1 MEDSKNT
8 LLPGGMVVRNYTVA
22 VPGVRK
28 KILYHFSDSHL
39 SLFDELST
47 LEEQKRALEGTAGWE
62 AGRESFARRYHQP
75 CADAQKIS
83 AEDHFRNLV
92 HYASMDG
99 DGIILCGDIFD
110 YVSGANVRF
119 FEKEIAGLSMPFLAV
134 CGNHESDGE
143 IPAKNLFARVREPVQ
158 VLDMGDLILAGF
170 DNSRRQIT
178 PAQNNKLREILDM
191 GKPVVVAMH
200 IPIMT
205 EGNWKRLLECGD
217 YFRLNHM
224 EADAATLE
232 FVEILKENASKIT
245 AVLAGHLH
253 FPNDSE
259 IAPGLPQFISSQ
271 GVLGCINRYEIGGD
285 LP

>member
-8 LLPGGMVVRNYTVA
+8 LLPGGMVVRDYTVA

-39 SLFDELST
+39 SLFDDLST
-47 LEEQKRALEGTAGWE
+47 PQERQRAMEGTAGWE
-62 AGRESFARRYHQP
+62 AGRESFAQHYHQP
-75 CADAQKIS
+75 CTDDQKIS
-83 AEDHFRNLV
+83 AENHFRNLV
-92 HYASMDG
+92 RYASRDG
-99 DGIILCGDIFD
+99 DAMVLCGDIFD

-119 FEKEIAGLSMPFLAV
+119 FEKEMKGVPTPFLAV
-134 CGNHESDGE
+134 CGNHESDGD
-143 IPAKNLFARVREPVQ
+143 IPEDSLFARVRESVQ
-158 VLDMGDLILAGF
+158 VLDLGDLILAGF

-178 PAQNNKLREILDM
+178 AQQNEKLREILSL

-217 YFRLNHM
+217 YFRLNHPG
-224 EADAATLE
+224 ADAPTLE
-232 FVEILKENASKIT
+232 FIEILKENARQIA

-253 FPNDSE
+253 FPDDSE
-259 IAPGLPQFISSQ
+259 IAPRLGQFVSSQ
-271 GVLGCINRYEIGGD
+271 GVLGCVNRYEIGTD
-285 LP
+285 DP